1 MSTTAL
7 AALKLTNA
15 RKLRALPDVIKR
27 RNKLLNKLGEQRAL
41 AVAQAEGTHYS
52 PTRLRTFKHADSGE
66 RIVKQ
71 VTVRIKPWFWSNE
84 RGEVLL
90 AVNYGSK
97 QIELGKGK
105 TAVEVGDAKNLIG
118 VIDVLIAAV
127 KAGELDAQ
135 IEAASG
141 RLREGFKR

>member
-7 AALKLTNA
+7 AALKLTTA
-15 RKLRALPDVIKR
+15 RKLRAVPDVIKR
-27 RNKLLNKLGEQRAL
+27 RNKLLLKLGEQRAL
-41 AVAQAEGTHYS
+41 AVAQAEGTHYA
-52 PTRLRTFKHADSGE
+52 PTRLRTFKHADTGE

-71 VTVRIKPWFWSNE
+71 VPVRIKPWFWSNE
-84 RGEVLL
+84 RGDLLL

-97 QIELGKGK
+97 QVELSKGK
-105 TAVEVGDAKNLIG
+105 TAVEVGEVKNLIG

-141 RLREGFKR
+141 KLREGFKR